1 MVKVSVLLP
10 VYNTKEEFL
19 RAAVDSILNQTFKD
33 FELLILNDAS
43 TDENVE
49 KVIKSY
55 KDKRIRYAVNKTNLG
70 ISETRNKLIEMAKG
84 TYLAIMDHDDVSLP
98 TRLEKQAKYLD
109 EHKNVGVVGSK
120 ICKLNGNKVSA
131 NPTESHDIKLALMRV
146 CAITHPAAMIRKS
159 VLTDNKIRYEERFS
173 PAEDYALWCRLIPRT
188 DFYNIP
194 EVLFSYREH
203 KTNTSKLQNDK
214 MHNATLAIWAFA
226 KVENPEIYEEFLL
239 KAEHKNYIR
248 LFGFIPFLCI
258 EKNANR
264 TKVCLF
270 EKIPLLTSKNI
281 IKLRGD
287 AKNARGRVNA
297 LPTFDFVFSLGAACL
312 STQSLRKADLQ
323 FASYPFDWLAGGN
336 ICKRAEIISSDFSSF
351 MQKKNLKD
359 LKIDNKARTHL
370 CEVYEDTKNGI
381 ILNHDFEYG
390 KTLDETFDDV
400 RKKYDRRIERL
411 MTNIKSSKNIL
422 ACYIEISDE
431 NGIKNSDEDI
441 IKAQKT
447 LAEKFPNQNIYLL
460 YLQYCPTGYTE
471 TKLSDKVIKISF
483 DYKKHKNAKTN
494 SDADTNKIAKILKK
508 IKIKQPFSDVLKRN
522 LLSFCIK
529 VIPFHQLRKKA
540 KRRYHIN

>member
-19 RAAVDSILNQTFKD
+19 REAVDSILNQTFND

-70 ISETRNKLIEMAKG
+70 ISETRNKLIEMTKG
-84 TYLAIMDHDDVSLP
+84 TYLAVMDHDDVSLP

-131 NPTESHDIKLALMRV
+131 NPTDSHAIKLALMRV

-173 PAEDYALWCRLIPRT
+173 PAEDYALWCRLIPHT

-248 LFGFIPFLCI
+248 LFGFIPFLSI

-264 TKVCLF
+264 TKICLF

-281 IKLRGD
+281 IKLLAV
-287 AKNARGRVNA
+287 AKNERGGVNA
-297 LPTFDFVFSLGAACL
+297 LPTFDFVFSLGSACL
-312 STQSLRKADLQ
+312 STQSLRKTNLQ
-323 FASYPFDWLAGGN
+323 FASYPFDWLAGGT

-359 LKIDNKARTHL
+359 LKIDNNARTNL

-381 ILNHDFEYG
+381 ILNHDFAYG
-390 KTLDETFDDV
+390 KTLDETFDEV

-411 MTNIKSSKNIL
+411 MANINSGKNIL
-422 ACYIEISDE
+422 ACYIEVP
-431 NGIKNSDEDI
+431 
-441 IKAQKT
+441 
-447 LAEKFPNQNIYLL
+447 EKKWY
-460 YLQYCPTGYTE
+460 
-471 TKLSDKVIKISF
+471 
-483 DYKKHKNAKTN
+483 
-494 SDADTNKIAKILKK
+494 
-508 IKIKQPFSDVLKRN
+508 
-522 LLSFCIK
+522 
-529 VIPFHQLRKKA
+529 
-540 KRRYHIN
+540 

>member
-19 RAAVDSILNQTFKD
+19 REAVDSILNQTFND

-84 TYLAIMDHDDVSLP
+84 TYLAVMDHDDVSLP

-131 NPTESHDIKLALMRV
+131 NPTDSHAIKLALMRV

-173 PAEDYALWCRLIPRT
+173 PAEDYALWCRLIPHT

-248 LFGFIPFLCI
+248 LFGFIPFLSI

-264 TKVCLF
+264 TKICLF

-281 IKLRGD
+281 IKLLAV
-287 AKNARGRVNA
+287 AKNERG
-297 LPTFDFVFSLGAACL
+297 
-312 STQSLRKADLQ
+312 
-323 FASYPFDWLAGGN
+323 GG
-336 ICKRAEIISSDFSSF
+336 KRSSD
-351 MQKKNLKD
+351 
-359 LKIDNKARTHL
+359 I
-370 CEVYEDTKNGI
+370 
-381 ILNHDFEYG
+381 
-390 KTLDETFDDV
+390 
-400 RKKYDRRIERL
+400 
-411 MTNIKSSKNIL
+411 
-422 ACYIEISDE
+422 
-431 NGIKNSDEDI
+431 
-441 IKAQKT
+441 
-447 LAEKFPNQNIYLL
+447 
-460 YLQYCPTGYTE
+460 
-471 TKLSDKVIKISF
+471 
-483 DYKKHKNAKTN
+483 
-494 SDADTNKIAKILKK
+494 
-508 IKIKQPFSDVLKRN
+508 
-522 LLSFCIK
+522 
-529 VIPFHQLRKKA
+529 
-540 KRRYHIN
+540 